1 MKKYLAAVLA
11 ILAVLVVT
19 GLMGAPHSSAQNTIR
34 IGFVADATGVGNSWY
49 RSQRAGIDL
58 FIEEINESG
67 GVLGRK
73 LELIVRD
80 SALKP
85 ALGAEM
91 AEELIT
97 KEKCDFLI
105 GPTSSGVA
113 LEVTK
118 VAHRHKKI
126 VLFHTSN
133 SESLTTTAFQ
143 PYMFQVVP
151 NTGIESRG
159 LAQFFVGTEHK
170 RFCYIGPD
178 YDYARNWWANF
189 KSYLTK
195 HKPGVV
201 ILSEQWIKLGVTDYS
216 QNIPMILEQNPDVVI
231 TNLWGES
238 LAEFIRQVKPTGL
251 LRKASV
257 TSLFD
262 LDMLRSMGMEMPE
275 GLLGYSR
282 CPPYGFVDRTKRFDK
297 FLARFVQKYQ
307 QWPSDWALMAYDGLA
322 VLTEAIRK
330 ADSVDSDRVVRALE
344 GLPFR
349 SLRRGYRFIRA
360 EDHMADV
367 PVYVGKTA
375 RDPKFPDFL
384 ILSYLTEV
392 PAETVWLPVEEV
404 KKLQAQQK

>member
-1 MKKYLAAVLA
+1 MKKSLCAIMAVALG
-11 ILAVLVVT
+11 I
-19 GLMGAPHSSAQNTIR
+19 GLMSDLRSWAQDTIR

-49 RSQRAGIDL
+49 KSQRAGIDL

-67 GVLGRK
+67 GVLGK
-73 LELIVRD
+73 KIELIVRD

-97 KEKCDFLI
+97 KEKCAFLI
-105 GPTSSGVA
+105 GPTSSAVA

-118 VAHRHKKI
+118 VAHKHKKI
-126 VLFHTSN
+126 VFFHTSN
-133 SESLTTTAFQ
+133 SESLTTTEYQ

-151 NTGIESRG
+151 NTGMESRG
-159 LAQFFVGTEHK
+159 LAQFFVTTEHK
-170 RFCYIGPD
+170 RFCYVGPD
-178 YDYARNWWANF
+178 YNYARNWWANF
-189 KSYLTK
+189 KSYLTQRK
-195 HKPGVV
+195 SDAV
-201 ILSEQWIKLGVTDYS
+201 ILSEQWIKLGVTEYS
-216 QNIPMILEQNPDVVI
+216 QNISLILQQDPDIII

-262 LDMLRSMGMEMPE
+262 LDMLRSMGMDMPE

-282 CPPYGFVDRTKRFDK
+282 CPPYGFIDRTKRFDK
-297 FLARFVQKYQ
+297 FLERFTKKNQ
-307 QWPSDWALMAYDGLA
+307 QWPADWALLAYDGMV
-322 VLTEAIRK
+322 VLTEAIKK
-330 ADSVDSDRVVRALE
+330 AGSVDSDQVVRALE

-367 PVYVGKTA
+367 GVYVGRTA
-375 RDPKFPDFL
+375 KDPKFKDCL
-384 ILSYLTEV
+384 ILSNLTEV
-392 PAETVWLPVEEV
+392 PAEMTWLSVEQV
-404 KKLQAQQK
+404 KKLQAQQKK

>member
-1 MKKYLAAVLA
+1 MRRSFGAILA
-11 ILAVLVVT
+11 ILMGLAASQ
-19 GLMGAPHSSAQNTIR
+19 LMGPQGASAQDTIR
-34 IGFVADATGVGNSWY
+34 IGFVADETGVGNSWY

-58 FIEEINESG
+58 FIEETNESG
-67 GVLGRK
+67 GVLGKK

-91 AEELIT
+91 AEELLT
-97 KEKCDFLI
+97 KEKCDFLL

-113 LEVTK
+113 LEVTR

-126 VLFHTSN
+126 VVFHTSN
-133 SESLTTTAFQ
+133 SESLTTTEFQ

-151 NTGIESRG
+151 NTGMESRG
-159 LAQFFVGTEHK
+159 LAQFFSTTGHK
-170 RFCYIGPD
+170 RFCYLGPD

-189 KSYLTK
+189 KSYLTQ
-195 HKPGVV
+195 HKSDAV

-216 QNIPMILEQNPDVVI
+216 ENIPLIIRQNPDVVI

-282 CPPYGFVDRTKRFDK
+282 CPPYGFIDRTKRFDK
-297 FLARFVQKYQ
+297 FLDRFYKS
-307 QWPSDWALMAYDGLA
+307 PDNGRRIGL
-322 VLTEAIRK
+322 
-330 ADSVDSDRVVRALE
+330 
-344 GLPFR
+344 
-349 SLRRGYRFIRA
+349 
-360 EDHMADV
+360 
-367 PVYVGKTA
+367 
-375 RDPKFPDFL
+375 
-384 ILSYLTEV
+384 
-392 PAETVWLPVEEV
+392 
-404 KKLQAQQK
+404 